1 MLQPLP
7 LVPLFEKF
15 IQHSS
20 TGRRRNKDGTRIQPQ
35 SVTNYKYCLKLLQG
49 FELFQEHPLILFQVK
64 GQNKTEQ
71 AKLKK
76 HYTKFYRTF
85 TGWMYKQK
93 KCHDNYVGQTI
104 KQLRSFYVWCN
115 DDQGIHTG
123 GFYKTMYV
131 CKDDV
136 PITTLSLEQVHFL
149 LYDTTFH
156 EQLTPSLKKT
166 KDLFVL
172 GCIVGLRFSDM
183 MRIKKQNIA
192 IIEGQWYLNMRSQK
206 TATDTMVKLPP
217 AAIHIFQKYEK
228 NKPTYFRTIS
238 LNQFNRNLK
247 KLAFQ
252 AGWIAPVE
260 QTRTRMGLPV
270 NQSKKDATRFCD
282 CISSHTMR
290 RTSITSMLA
299 TGMPEHVVRKISGHT
314 SDSKAFYR
322 YVNLAQRLVDKEI
335 DKLHSFL

>member
-1 MLQPLP
+1 MLQPIP
-7 LVPLFEKF
+7 FVPLFEKF

-20 TGRRRNKDGTRIQPQ
+20 TGRRRNKNGTRIQPQ
-35 SVTNYKYCLKLLQG
+35 SVTNYTYCLKLLQG
-49 FELFQEHPLILFQVK
+49 FELFQEASLVIYQVK

-76 HYTKFYRTF
+76 HYTKFYRAF

-104 KQLRSFYVWCN
+104 KQLRSFFVWCN
-115 DDQGIHTG
+115 EEQGIPTG
-123 GFYKTMYV
+123 SFYKTMYV
-131 CKDDV
+131 CKDEV
-136 PITTLSLEQVHFL
+136 PIITLSLEQVHLL
-149 LYDTTFH
+149 LYDTPF
-156 EQLTPSLKKT
+156 EEKLTAALKRT
-166 KDLFVL
+166 KDIFVL

-217 AAIHIFQKYEK
+217 AAIHIFQKYQK
-228 NKPTYFRTIS
+228 NKPAYFKPIS

-247 KLAFQ
+247 QLAFL
-252 AGWIAPVE
+252 AGWTAPVE

-270 NQSKKDATRFCD
+270 KQSNNITTRFCD
-282 CISSHTMR
+282 CLSSHTMR
-290 RTSITSMLA
+290 RTSITSMLS
-299 TGMPEHVVRKISGHT
+299 TGMPEHVVKKISGHT
-314 SDSKAFYR
+314 NDSKAFYR